1 MDAIQL
7 AEYMLKDIR
16 QQKADYTQRLADG
29 SVGDWNDYRFIVGQ
43 IRGLT
48 YSEDLIKSAMKGVEL
63 ENG

>member
-16 QQKADYTQRLADG
+16 QQKADFTQRLADG
-29 SVGDWNDYRFIVGQ
+29 SVGDWNDYRITIGQ

-48 YSEDLIKSAMKGVEL
+48 YSEDLTQSAMKAIEL
-63 ENG
+63 EDG

>member
-29 SVGDWNDYRFIVGQ
+29 SVGDWNDYRFVVGQ

-48 YSEDLIKSAMKGVEL
+48 YSEDLIKSVMKGIEL
-63 ENG
+63 EDG

>member
-16 QQKADYTQRLADG
+16 QQKADFTQRLADG

-48 YSEDLIKSAMKGVEL
+48 YSEDLIQSAM
-63 ENG
+63 

>member
-29 SVGDWNDYRFIVGQ
+29 SVGDWNDYRFMVGR

-48 YSEDLIKSAMKGVEL
+48 YSEDLIKSAMKGIEL
-63 ENG
+63 EDG